1 MKSNEKFWAVL
12 SSLEIDKIPE
22 GKEEKMK
29 SDEKLV
35 IQIEKSETLGD
46 YIQKCR
52 QQYGWTQEELG
63 WRTGI
68 TREHVGRI
76 ERGKCVPSVQ
86 TLYDLEK
93 ALNLPECSLVKRV
106 NGQAEADV
114 SQESEEK
121 EQVGR
126 ACRELELALAANLTK
141 SNLRKASDAISTI
154 AKMLNDTEMFSNKK

>member
-1 MKSNEKFWAVL
+1 
-12 SSLEIDKIPE
+12 
-22 GKEEKMK
+22 MK
-29 SDEKLV
+29 SDKKLV
-35 IQIEKSETLGD
+35 IQSEKNETLGD
-46 YIQKCR
+46 FIQKCR

-76 ERGKCVPSVQ
+76 ERGKCVPSIQ

-93 ALNLPECSLVKRV
+93 ALNLPECSLVRRV
-106 NGQAEADV
+106 TGQAEEAV
-114 SQESEEK
+114 SQGSEEK

>member
-1 MKSNEKFWAVL
+1 M
-12 SSLEIDKIPE
+12 IT
-22 GKEEKMK
+22 
-29 SDEKLV
+29 DEKLV
-35 IQIEKSETLGD
+35 IQTEKNETLG
-46 YIQKCR
+46 YFIQKCR

-76 ERGKCVPSVQ
+76 ERGKCIPSVQ

-93 ALNLPECSLVKRV
+93 ALNLPECSLVRRV
-106 NGQAEADV
+106 KGQAEADV
-114 SQESEEK
+114 SQGSEEK

>member
-1 MKSNEKFWAVL
+1 MN
-12 SSLEIDKIPE
+12 
-22 GKEEKMK
+22 

-35 IQIEKSETLGD
+35 VRTKKNDTLGNF
-46 YIQKCR
+46 IQECR
-52 QQYGWTQEELG
+52 QRYGWTQEELG

-76 ERGKCVPSVQ
+76 ERGKCIPSIQ

-106 NGQAEADV
+106 NGQA
-114 SQESEEK
+114 
-121 EQVGR
+121 VGR
-126 ACRELELALAANLTK
+126 ACRELEHALTANLTK

-154 AKMLNDTEMFSNKK
+154 AKMLNDAEPASDEK

>member
-1 MKSNEKFWAVL
+1 M
-12 SSLEIDKIPE
+12 
-22 GKEEKMK
+22 
-29 SDEKLV
+29 
-35 IQIEKSETLGD
+35 IQIEKNETLGD
-46 YIQKCR
+46 FIQKCR

-114 SQESEEK
+114 SQDSEEK
-121 EQVGR
+121 EQVVR

>member
-1 MKSNEKFWAVL
+1 
-12 SSLEIDKIPE
+12 
-22 GKEEKMK
+22 MK
-29 SDEKLV
+29 SDKKLV
-35 IQIEKSETLGD
+35 IQTEKNETLGD
-46 YIQKCR
+46 FIQKCR

-68 TREHVGRI
+68 TREHVGRV
-76 ERGKCVPSVQ
+76 ERGKCIPSVQ

-106 NGQAEADV
+106 NGQAEEDI
-114 SQESEEK
+114 SQGSEEK
-121 EQVGR
+121 EQVER

-154 AKMLNDTEMFSNKK
+154 AKMLNDTEMSSNKK

>member
-1 MKSNEKFWAVL
+1 M
-12 SSLEIDKIPE
+12 
-22 GKEEKMK
+22 
-29 SDEKLV
+29 V
-35 IQIEKSETLGD
+35 IQIEKNETLGD
-46 YIQKCR
+46 FIQKCR
-52 QQYGWTQEELG
+52 QKYGWTQEELG

-106 NGQAEADV
+106 NGQAETDV

-154 AKMLNDTEMFSNKK
+154 AKMLNDTEMFLNKK

>member
-1 MKSNEKFWAVL
+1 MNT
-12 SSLEIDKIPE
+12 
-22 GKEEKMK
+22 
-29 SDEKLV
+29 DEKLV
-35 IQIEKSETLGD
+35 VRTKKNETLGNF
-46 YIQKCR
+46 IQKCR

-106 NGQAEADV
+106 NGQAEVDV
-114 SQESEEK
+114 SQGPEEIALPSVW
-121 EQVGR
+121 QASGR
-126 ACRELELALAANLTK
+126 W
-141 SNLRKASDAISTI
+141 I
-154 AKMLNDTEMFSNKK
+154 

>member
-1 MKSNEKFWAVL
+1 
-12 SSLEIDKIPE
+12 
-22 GKEEKMK
+22 MK
-29 SDEKLV
+29 SDKKLV
-35 IQIEKSETLGD
+35 IQIEKNETLGD
-46 YIQKCR
+46 FIQKCR

-106 NGQAEADV
+106 NGQAKADV

>member
-1 MKSNEKFWAVL
+1 
-12 SSLEIDKIPE
+12 
-22 GKEEKMK
+22 MK

-35 IQIEKSETLGD
+35 IQTEKNETLGD
-46 YIQKCR
+46 FIQKYR

-76 ERGKCVPSVQ
+76 ERGKCIPSVQ

-93 ALNLPECSLVKRV
+93 ALNLPECSLVRRV
-106 NGQAEADV
+106 KGQAEEDI
-114 SQESEEK
+114 SQGSEEK

-126 ACRELELALAANLTK
+126 ACRELEYALAANLTK

>member
-1 MKSNEKFWAVL
+1 
-12 SSLEIDKIPE
+12 
-22 GKEEKMK
+22 MK
-29 SDEKLV
+29 SDKKLV
-35 IQIEKSETLGD
+35 IQTEKNETLGD
-46 YIQKCR
+46 FIQKCR

-76 ERGKCVPSVQ
+76 ERGKCIPSVQ

-93 ALNLPECSLVKRV
+93 ALNLPECSLVRRV
-106 NGQAEADV
+106 KGQAEEDI
-114 SQESEEK
+114 SQGSEEK

-126 ACRELELALAANLTK
+126 ACRELEYALAANLTK

>member
-1 MKSNEKFWAVL
+1 
-12 SSLEIDKIPE
+12 
-22 GKEEKMK
+22 MK

-35 IQIEKSETLGD
+35 IQIEKNETLGD
-46 YIQKCR
+46 FIQKCR

-63 WRTGI
+63 WRAGI

-93 ALNLPECSLVKRV
+93 ALNLPKCSLVKRV

>member
-1 MKSNEKFWAVL
+1 MKSE
-12 SSLEIDKIPE
+12 
-22 GKEEKMK
+22 
-29 SDEKLV
+29 EKLV
-35 IQIEKSETLGD
+35 IQIEKNETLGD
-46 YIQKCR
+46 FIQKCR

-114 SQESEEK
+114 SQGSEEK

-154 AKMLNDTEMFSNKK
+154 QRTICSAFTVRCCWTASVRWHRRLEHRTPACCTEGC

>member
-1 MKSNEKFWAVL
+1 
-12 SSLEIDKIPE
+12 
-22 GKEEKMK
+22 MK
-29 SDEKLV
+29 SDKKMV
-35 IQIEKSETLGD
+35 IQIEKNETLGD
-46 YIQKCR
+46 FIQKCR
-52 QQYGWTQEELG
+52 QQYGWTLEELG

-106 NGQAEADV
+106 NGQAETDV

-154 AKMLNDTEMFSNKK
+154 AKMLNDTEMFLNKK

>member
-1 MKSNEKFWAVL
+1 
-12 SSLEIDKIPE
+12 
-22 GKEEKMK
+22 MK
-29 SDEKLV
+29 SDKKMV
-35 IQIEKSETLGD
+35 IQIEKNETLGD
-46 YIQKCR
+46 FIQKCR
-52 QQYGWTQEELG
+52 QKYGWTQEELG

>member
-1 MKSNEKFWAVL
+1 
-12 SSLEIDKIPE
+12 
-22 GKEEKMK
+22 MK
-29 SDEKLV
+29 SDKKLV
-35 IQIEKSETLGD
+35 IQIEKNETLGD
-46 YIQKCR
+46 FIQKCR

-93 ALNLPECSLVKRV
+93 ALNLPECSLIRRVK
-106 NGQAEADV
+106 GQAEEDI
-114 SQESEEK
+114 SQGSEEK

-126 ACRELELALAANLTK
+126 ACRELEYALAANLTK

-154 AKMLNDTEMFSNKK
+154 AKMLNDTEIFSNKK

>member
-12 SSLEIDKIPE
+12 SSLEIDNIPE

-35 IQIEKSETLGD
+35 IQIEKNETLGD
-46 YIQKCR
+46 FIQKCR

-141 SNLRKASDAISTI
+141 SNLRKASKQSAPLR
-154 AKMLNDTEMFSNKK
+154 KC

>member
-1 MKSNEKFWAVL
+1 
-12 SSLEIDKIPE
+12 
-22 GKEEKMK
+22 MK
-29 SDEKLV
+29 SDKKLV
-35 IQIEKSETLGD
+35 IQTEKNETLGD
-46 YIQKCR
+46 FIQKCR

-68 TREHVGRI
+68 TREHVGRV
-76 ERGKCVPSVQ
+76 ERGKCIPSVQ

-106 NGQAEADV
+106 NGQAEEDI
-114 SQESEEK
+114 SQGSEEK

-154 AKMLNDTEMFSNKK
+154 AKMLNDTEMSSNKK

>member
-1 MKSNEKFWAVL
+1 MNT
-12 SSLEIDKIPE
+12 
-22 GKEEKMK
+22 
-29 SDEKLV
+29 DEKLV
-35 IQIEKSETLGD
+35 VRTKKNDTLGNF
-46 YIQKCR
+46 IQKCR

-76 ERGKCVPSVQ
+76 ERGKCIPSVQ

-93 ALNLPECSLVKRV
+93 ALNLPECSLVRRV
-106 NGQAEADV
+106 NGQAEEDV
-114 SQESEEK
+114 SQGSK

-126 ACRELELALAANLTK
+126 ACRELERALAANLTK

-154 AKMLNDTEMFSNKK
+154 AKMLNDTEASSNKK

>member
-1 MKSNEKFWAVL
+1 
-12 SSLEIDKIPE
+12 
-22 GKEEKMK
+22 MK
-29 SDEKLV
+29 SDKKLV
-35 IQIEKSETLGD
+35 IQIEKNETLGD
-46 YIQKCR
+46 FIQKCR

-106 NGQAEADV
+106 NGEAETDV

-154 AKMLNDTEMFSNKK
+154 AKMLNDTEMFLNKK

>member
-1 MKSNEKFWAVL
+1 M
-12 SSLEIDKIPE
+12 
-22 GKEEKMK
+22 
-29 SDEKLV
+29 V
-35 IQIEKSETLGD
+35 IQIEKNETLGD
-46 YIQKCR
+46 FIQKCR

-76 ERGKCVPSVQ
+76 ERGRCIPSVQ

-106 NGQAEADV
+106 NGQAETDV

-154 AKMLNDTEMFSNKK
+154 AKMLNDTEMFLNKK

>member
-1 MKSNEKFWAVL
+1 
-12 SSLEIDKIPE
+12 
-22 GKEEKMK
+22 MK

-35 IQIEKSETLGD
+35 IQIEKNETLGD
-46 YIQKCR
+46 FIQKCR

-141 SNLRKASDAISTI
+141 SNLRNAISTI
-154 AKMLNDTEMFSNKK
+154 AKMLNDTEMFLNKK

>member
-1 MKSNEKFWAVL
+1 
-12 SSLEIDKIPE
+12 
-22 GKEEKMK
+22 MK
-29 SDEKLV
+29 SDAKLV
-35 IQIEKSETLGD
+35 IQIEKNETLGD
-46 YIQKCR
+46 FIQKCR

-76 ERGKCVPSVQ
+76 ERGKCIPSVQ

-106 NGQAEADV
+106 NGQAEVDILQGA
-114 SQESEEK
+114 EEK

-126 ACRELELALAANLTK
+126 VCRELEHALAENLTK
-141 SNLRKASDAISTI
+141 PNLRKACDAISTI
-154 AKMLNDTEMFSNKK
+154 TKMLNGTEASSNKK

>member
-1 MKSNEKFWAVL
+1 
-12 SSLEIDKIPE
+12 
-22 GKEEKMK
+22 MK
-29 SDEKLV
+29 SDKKLV
-35 IQIEKSETLGD
+35 IQTEKNETLGD
-46 YIQKCR
+46 FIQKCR

-76 ERGKCVPSVQ
+76 ERGKCIPSVQ

-93 ALNLPECSLVKRV
+93 ALNLPECSLVRRV
-106 NGQAEADV
+106 KGQAEEDI
-114 SQESEEK
+114 SQGSEEK

-126 ACRELELALAANLTK
+126 ACRELEYALAANLTK

-154 AKMLNDTEMFSNKK
+154 AKMLNDTEMSLNKK

>member
-1 MKSNEKFWAVL
+1 
-12 SSLEIDKIPE
+12 
-22 GKEEKMK
+22 MK
-29 SDEKLV
+29 SDKKLV
-35 IQIEKSETLGD
+35 IQIEKNETLGD
-46 YIQKCR
+46 FIQKCR
-52 QQYGWTQEELG
+52 QKYGWTQEELG

-106 NGQAEADV
+106 NGQAETDV

>member
-1 MKSNEKFWAVL
+1 
-12 SSLEIDKIPE
+12 
-22 GKEEKMK
+22 MK
-29 SDEKLV
+29 SDRELV
-35 IQIEKSETLGD
+35 IQMDKNETRGD
-46 YIQKCR
+46 FIQKCR

-106 NGQAEADV
+106 NGQAKADV
-114 SQESEEK
+114 SQDSEEK

>member
-1 MKSNEKFWAVL
+1 MKL
-12 SSLEIDKIPE
+12 
-22 GKEEKMK
+22 
-29 SDEKLV
+29 DEKLV
-35 IQIEKSETLGD
+35 IQIEKNETLGD
-46 YIQKCR
+46 FIQKCR

-154 AKMLNDTEMFSNKK
+154 AKMLNDTEMFLNKK

>member
-1 MKSNEKFWAVL
+1 
-12 SSLEIDKIPE
+12 
-22 GKEEKMK
+22 MK
-29 SDEKLV
+29 SDKKLV
-35 IQIEKSETLGD
+35 IQTDMNEALGD
-46 YIQKCR
+46 FIQKCR

-76 ERGKCVPSVQ
+76 ERGKCIPSVQ

-93 ALNLPECSLVKRV
+93 ALNLPECSLVRRV
-106 NGQAEADV
+106 KGQAEEDI
-114 SQESEEK
+114 SQGSEEK
-121 EQVGR
+121 EQVRR

-154 AKMLNDTEMFSNKK
+154 AKMLNDTEMSSNKK

>member
-1 MKSNEKFWAVL
+1 
-12 SSLEIDKIPE
+12 
-22 GKEEKMK
+22 MK
-29 SDEKLV
+29 SDKKMV
-35 IQIEKSETLGD
+35 IQIEKNETLGD
-46 YIQKCR
+46 FIQKCR

-106 NGQAEADV
+106 NGQAETDA

-154 AKMLNDTEMFSNKK
+154 AKMLNDTEMFLNKK

>member
-1 MKSNEKFWAVL
+1 
-12 SSLEIDKIPE
+12 
-22 GKEEKMK
+22 MK

-35 IQIEKSETLGD
+35 IQIEKNETLGD
-46 YIQKCR
+46 FIQKCR

-76 ERGKCVPSVQ
+76 ERDKCVPSVQ

-106 NGQAEADV
+106 NGQAEANV
-114 SQESEEK
+114 SQDSEEK

>member
-1 MKSNEKFWAVL
+1 
-12 SSLEIDKIPE
+12 
-22 GKEEKMK
+22 MK

-35 IQIEKSETLGD
+35 IQIEKNETLGD
-46 YIQKCR
+46 FIQKCR

-93 ALNLPECSLVKRV
+93 DLNLPECSLVKRV

-121 EQVGR
+121 QQVGR

-154 AKMLNDTEMFSNKK
+154 AKMLNDTEMFSNKNNL

>member
-1 MKSNEKFWAVL
+1 
-12 SSLEIDKIPE
+12 
-22 GKEEKMK
+22 MK
-29 SDEKLV
+29 SDKKLV
-35 IQIEKSETLGD
+35 IQTEKNETLGD
-46 YIQKCR
+46 FIRKCR

-76 ERGKCVPSVQ
+76 ERGKCIPSVQ

-93 ALNLPECSLVKRV
+93 ALNLPECSLVRRV
-106 NGQAEADV
+106 KGQAEEDI
-114 SQESEEK
+114 SQGSEEK

-154 AKMLNDTEMFSNKK
+154 AKMLNDTEMSSNKK

>member
-1 MKSNEKFWAVL
+1 M

-35 IQIEKSETLGD
+35 IQIEKNETLGD
-46 YIQKCR
+46 FIQKCR

-93 ALNLPECSLVKRV
+93 ALNLPECSLVRRV
-106 NGQAEADV
+106 NGQAEVDV
-114 SQESEEK
+114 SRGSEEK

-126 ACRELELALAANLTK
+126 ACRELEHALTANLTK

-154 AKMLNDTEMFSNKK
+154 AKMQNDAEPASDEK